1 MNNSQALN
9 VTYVE
14 ECKILPGWNVQG
26 RPVKGMTVFWLL
38 VCLISTL
45 CNSATVYAV
54 RRTRNGHFRTF
65 DICVINLLVAYLI
78 PGNIMYISMAA
89 FNIDPLSCSTRNVL
103 GLAFNFLTFVKILTL
118 IVVSFNQAAI
128 LHRIARPHNHLPNSN
143 SAMKRAIKV
152 SVVWPTAA
160 LLVLIVAT
168 TTVSWY
174 LLVSIFVIILGMIR
188 VYVIRKLS
196 SCAQLAAGVNWRIS
210 MLQKAKKSK
219 RMTLTYF
226 MIELVTW
233 IPAIVAVVIT
243 RIASK
248 DAVAVVS
255 RYAFLPVFLSPTV
268 YAIATIYGDSDL
280 RSYVRS
286 SLCQRSNNQVQGVVD
301 IVQKD

>member
-1 MNNSQALN
+1 MNKSEALN

-45 CNSATVYAV
+45 CNSATVYV
-54 RRTRNGHFRTF
+54 IRRTRNGYFRTF

-89 FNIDPLSCSTRNVL
+89 FNIDPLSCSTRNIL
-103 GLAFNFLTFVKILTL
+103 GLAFIFLTFIKILIL
-118 IVVSFNQAAI
+118 ISICFNQAAI
-128 LHRIARPHNHLPNSN
+128 LHRVARPHNHPLTSGNTL
-143 SAMKRAIKV
+143 KRALKV
-152 SVVWPTAA
+152 SVVWPSAA
-160 LLVLIVAT
+160 LWVLIITT
-168 TTVSWY
+168 TTVRWY
-174 LLVSIFVIILGMIR
+174 LIVSICVIILGMIR

-196 SCAQLAAGVNWRIS
+196 SCSQFAAGMNWRIS

-280 RSYVRS
+280 RSYIRS
-286 SLCQRSNNQVQGVVD
+286 SLCQRSNNQVQAVFELVK
-301 IVQKD
+301 KD